1 MEPLNKEARS
11 KAVKKFL
18 GTYLLSLMLPLG
30 AMFFLLRTPDGY
42 LKEENQALQQKIA
55 AYERLLL
62 EMDSLSRQVGY
73 LYDLDQKM
81 DGMPQADMQR
91 ASLAA
96 QAKNYESVML
106 RLIEDGKTAMPTEL
120 SKTEQR
126 HYTNTLGAFNTLAA
140 YRIKIGSL
148 QETLASAGDAVKRID
163 ELKSEI
169 TDLKRQLEMKDLQL
183 AMKQNAGGGGGGGGA
198 KPAAD
203 NSAALQA
210 SLKQCE
216 DEKVSMKTEMS
227 ERIELGKADGL
238 RSAAL
243 NKKLFERTERGK
255 LRDAAWEIA
264 KAIHDRTRDEE
275 VKRDAKALMD
285 QISVIK

>member
-1 MEPLNKEARS
+1 MTDKHTLIQPDKGQKATPIHLVDKES
-11 KAVKKFL
+11 LEDFVK
-18 GTYLLSLMLPLG
+18 TLSAP
-30 AMFFLLRTPDGY
+30 
-42 LKEENQALQQKIA
+42 
-55 AYERLLL
+55 
-62 EMDSLSRQVGY
+62 
-73 LYDLDQKM
+73 
-81 DGMPQADMQR
+81 QR

-96 QAKNYESVML
+96 QAKNYESIML
-106 RLIEDGKTAMPTEL
+106 RLIEEGKTAAPADL
-120 SKTEQR
+120 SQTAQG
-126 HYTNTLGAFNTLAA
+126 HYANTLGAFNTLAA

-148 QETLASAGDAVKRID
+148 QETLASAGNAVKRID

-169 TDLKRQLEMKDLQL
+169 ADLKRQLEMKDLQL
-183 AMKQNAGGGGGGGGA
+183 AMKQNAGGGGA
-198 KPAAD
+198 KPAPD
-203 NSAALQA
+203 NSAALQT

-216 DEKVSMKTEMS
+216 DEKASMKTEMA

-264 KAIHDRTRDEE
+264 KAVHERTRDEE

>member
-30 AMFFLLRTPDGY
+30 AMFFLLRAPEGY
-42 LKEENQALQQKIA
+42 LKEENQALQKKA
-55 AYERLLL
+55 ATYEHLLL
-62 EMDSLSRQVGY
+62 EMDSLARQVGY

-106 RLIEDGKTAMPTEL
+106 RLIEEGKTAPRPEI
-120 SKTEQR
+120 SKTENG
-126 HYTNTLGAFNTLAA
+126 YYANALGAFNTLAA

-169 TDLKRQLEMKDLQL
+169 ADLKRQIEMKDLQL
-183 AMKQNAGGGGGGGGA
+183 AMKQNAGGGGGGGN
-198 KPAAD
+198 KPAPD

-216 DEKVSMKTEMS
+216 DEKTSMKTEMT

-243 NKKLFERTERGK
+243 NKKLFERSERGK

-264 KAIHDRTRDEE
+264 KAVHDRTRDEE

-285 QISVIK
+285 QIAVIK